1 MGKKLIIKGAD
12 FSVNG
17 IDDGGEPVYVQTSL
31 YQGFFGNNPDGTITT
46 YGTTAG
52 SNDFVRARIPVII
65 PVGKRVQVYVSDGNS
80 IVQGLKLGAVWS
92 TSSFDISSNGVTIPN
107 IVGNIYP
114 SGIEQRQS
122 DGSFIIT
129 NNCSVAAYLYTT
141 HGYYPTAAALSAATH
156 QYYYKVLDD

>member
-17 IDDGGEPVYVQTSL
+17 ISGGGEPVYVQTSL
-31 YQGFFGNNPDGTITT
+31 YQGYFVNNSNNAQ
-46 YGTTAG
+46 YGLTAP
-52 SNDFVRARIPVII
+52 SDNAVRIRIPIII
-65 PVGKRVQVYVSDGNS
+65 PVGKRVQVYVADGNN
-80 IVQGLKLGAVWS
+80 IVQGLRVGVVWS
-92 TSSFDISSNGVTIPN
+92 TSSFDISSDGVTIPN
-107 IVGNIYP
+107 IIGNVYP
-114 SGIEQRQS
+114 STTDLRQS

-141 HGYYPTAAALSAATH
+141 HGYDPTSAALPAATH